1 MVVNGTR
8 NGTRENLEVS
18 GMISQALTMLLV
30 LFSIH
35 ALLKFAVFF
44 LLPYRMR
51 RRALDRAYG
60 DRASATKVSDNVLFC
75 LCLALLGLLFAAG
88 ADHVSFLTGLLVG
101 ATLIQLYFHRFSEP
115 LADEQSPAPP
125 VSPIKIMSYAIQAQP
140 ARPWRELLL
149 FGALVLWG
157 LYRFYIHLHAA

>member
-1 MVVNGTR
+1 MV
-8 NGTRENLEVS
+8 
-18 GMISQALTMLLV
+18 SQALTVLLV

-35 ALLKFAVFF
+35 ALLKFAFFF
-44 LLPYRMR
+44 LLPYRTR

-60 DRASATKVSDNVLFC
+60 DRASATKGSDTVLLC
-75 LCLALLGLLFAAG
+75 LCLVLVGLLFMAG

-115 LADEQSPAPP
+115 LAEEQSPAPP
-125 VSPIKIMSYAIQAQP
+125 ASPIKIMSYAIQARP

-149 FGALVLWG
+149 FAALVLWG
-157 LYRFYIHLHAA
+157 LYQFYTHTHGA